1 MKMSYRKVQDNEY
14 NINLSGMSEKNI
26 AKFLDMVDRF
36 EDVEYIIIGSDPD
49 NDTDNTQILDVE
61 FSRKDA
67 EISWK
72 NKVKEGFKSIGI
84 MISIPVT
91 PNKNMDSLKED

>member
-14 NINLSGMSEKNI
+14 NINVSGITEKNI
-26 AKFLDMVDRF
+26 AKLLDMVDRF
-36 EDVEYIIIGSDPD
+36 EDVEYIIIGSNPD
-49 NDTDNTQILDVE
+49 NDTDNIQIVDVE

-72 NKVKEGFKSIGI
+72 NKVKEGFKSVGI
-84 MISIPVT
+84 MISVPVT
-91 PNKNMDSLKED
+91 PNNNMDSLKEA

>member
-36 EDVEYIIIGSDPD
+36 EDVEYIIICSDPD

-72 NKVKEGFKSIGI
+72 NKVKEGFKSVGI
-84 MISIPVT
+84 MISVPVT

>member
-72 NKVKEGFKSIGI
+72 NKVKEGFKSVGI
-84 MISIPVT
+84 MISVPVT
-91 PNKNMDSLKED
+91 PNKNMDSLKEA